1 MYLTGYHG
9 TNKEYA
15 ENILNNQRFV
25 PSIGEKHWLGHGI
38 YFYPNFEDALN
49 WAKEYHPNNEAVIH
63 ALICVDDEEII
74 DFDAPDGKKLFHDII
89 WAMGEQLNLSET
101 QVQKNQCI
109 VCNTIWATNN
119 KIKVLKSHFGK
130 EQTLFRTLI
139 DYREQRLELCVR
151 DNSVIQGICEIPLQN
166 NNNDLISMHKKE
178 MKIK

>member
-119 KIKVLKSHFGK
+119 KIKVL
-130 EQTLFRTLI
+130 I
-139 DYREQRLELCVR
+139 
-151 DNSVIQGICEIPLQN
+151 NIICFPTSN
-166 NNNDLISMHKKE
+166 V
-178 MKIK
+178 

>member
-139 DYREQRLELCVR
+139 DYREQMLELCVR
-151 DNSVIQGICEIPLQN
+151 DNSVIQGICDIPLQN